1 MDEGL
6 DLKVWLTLIG
16 VFVVFFALPLT
27 ILEIDR
33 RKRDSHDDIG

>member
-16 VFVVFFALPLT
+16 VFVVFFALPLL
-27 ILEIDR
+27 ILEKDR
-33 RKRDSHDDIG
+33 RRRDRDGAR

>member
-16 VFVVFFALPLT
+16 VFVVFFVLPLS
-27 ILEIDR
+27 ILEMDR
-33 RKRDSHDDIG
+33 RKRDRDASR